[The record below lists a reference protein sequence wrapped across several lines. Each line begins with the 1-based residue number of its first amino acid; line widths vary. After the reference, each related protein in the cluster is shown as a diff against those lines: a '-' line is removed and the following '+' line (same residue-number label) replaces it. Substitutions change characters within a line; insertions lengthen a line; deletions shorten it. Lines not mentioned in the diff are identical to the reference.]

1 MLDRAKGTN
10 QGGDELADTPPYR
23 KKRKQ
28 VLVRARNELEEH
40 GRVDGHVPAHT
51 KPSEGK
57 QASETDE

>member
-28 VLVRARNELEEH
+28 ILVRARNELEED
-40 GRVDGHVPAHT
+40 GRVDRHVSPNT
-51 KPSEGK
+51 EPSEG
-57 QASETDE
+57 E